1 MLMATRLRRRPN
13 AESEEGAR
21 GGVARTVA
29 RVQTRQP
36 TIGWIDDSVSVG
48 RTRGRTCRLPPDQP
62 RYGGETEA
70 KLSLLTG
77 ALVVDRVGVAGQFDG
92 SIGRVGLGLQVDA
105 RAVGNCAALSLLRVP
120 TLEQQR
126 LPWPERS
133 APGASRRRARCRGCC
148 GCGWPRSALAARLM
162 HRQGPAA
169 AAAAVVRA
177 GTSSG
182 CTTAGGAATGTT
194 SPASSTSGGQC

>member
-48 RTRGRTCRLPPDQP
+48 RTRGRTCRLPPNQP

-70 KLSLLTG
+70 KLSLLSHTPG
-77 ALVVDRVGVAGQFDG
+77 AGGMVVDRVGVAGQFDG
-92 SIGRVGLGLQVDA
+92 SAASGGPRLPCMQW
-105 RAVGNCAALSLLRVP
+105 NCA
-120 TLEQQR
+120 
-126 LPWPERS
+126 PEPATRPHS
-133 APGASRRRARCRGCC
+133 GAAEA
-148 GCGWPRSALAARLM
+148 ALA
-162 HRQGPAA
+162 
-169 AAAAVVRA
+169 
-177 GTSSG
+177 
-182 CTTAGGAATGTT
+182 
-194 SPASSTSGGQC
+194 